1 MIWDVYY
8 KNMYEW
14 STSTLV
20 RGIDA
25 LSDLGSEE
33 EVSDMILHISLDDE
47 DGATKLLKKALGAG
61 MTFSGEHLA
70 DMAASCDETVWLRAL
85 NASKHRFTTEDLDHL
100 HYNTDNV
107 ILVRIAQECGL
118 KLPKDLAEEWAEEQ
132 AEEEAFEL
140 SQKNYDR
147 KVEIYLLWT
156 QVREALACLQRAEN
170 ALLWSMSSG
179 SIEHSRERNDRWGAQ
194 FWARRKHQQVDR
206 AAVALEEAQMLL
218 QDLDETLRAR
228 VGTLRGKISFG
239 NWTRLFDICGSD
251 PWMAFTTGVRI
262 HRAWK
267 EVQELEGLL
276 IQLAD
281 SLADEYNQL

>member
-8 KNMYEW
+8 ENMYEW

-47 DGATKLLKKALGAG
+47 DGATKLLKKALGTG

-70 DMAASCDETVWLRAL
+70 DMAASCDETVWLR
-85 NASKHRFTTEDLDHL
+85 
-100 HYNTDNV
+100 
-107 ILVRIAQECGL
+107 
-118 KLPKDLAEEWAEEQ
+118 
-132 AEEEAFEL
+132 AFEL

-179 SIEHSRERNDRWGAQ
+179 SIEHNRERKGQWSAQ
-194 FWARRKHQQVDR
+194 LWARRKHQQVDR

-239 NWTRLFDICGSD
+239 NWTRLFDICGSE
-251 PWMAFTTGVRI
+251 PWTAFTTGVRI